1 MKKVDIDQIIR
12 DIIQRYE
19 AYGTE
24 KSEIIQRA
32 YEYARK
38 AHEKHTRKS
47 GEPYIYHP
55 VAVADELMVIEPDMT
70 TIVAALLH
78 DTISDGTATLNE
90 IESIF

>member
-1 MKKVDIDQIIR
+1 MKIIDTDAIVR

-19 AYGTE
+19 TYGTE
-24 KSEIIQRA
+24 DSHIIQRA

-38 AHEKHTRKS
+38 SHENHTRKS

-55 VAVADELMVIEPDMT
+55 VAVVQELLTIDPDMT

-78 DTISDGTATLNE
+78 DTISDGTATLSE
-90 IESIF
+90 IERLF